1 MKITDLKAN
10 QKLTIQITLG
20 ELGLEFATFVMQSDT
35 SKVYVKPYYHNGSAI
50 EFNIDRTG
58 EGVCTVYA
66 IDPDTDVRVSWNRV
80 EIETV
85 HIDGEVMYQLK
96 TGTYNLL
103 AKSNDRRKHR
113 RIVVQTKGRVV
124 DAEGRQTDVLVHD
137 ISDNG
142 VSFYAPASFSTG
154 SNQVTLDFV
163 GKVEGKSFEIT
174 LDLMFERI
182 VTKMGNSLY
191 GCSIASD
198 TGDDY
203 LLYEFLLRSR
213 KKGDKEPNQ

>member
-1 MKITDLKAN
+1 MKITDLKVN

-20 ELGLEFATFVMQSDT
+20 ELGLEFATFVMRT
-35 SKVYVKPYYHNGSAI
+35 EAAKVYVKPYYHNGSVV
-50 EFNIDRTG
+50 EFNIDRSH
-58 EGVCTVYA
+58 EGICTVYA
-66 IDPDTDVRVSWNRV
+66 IDPDTNMRVSWTKV
-80 EIETV
+80 EISTAT
-85 HIDGEVMYQLK
+85 IDGEVMYLLK

-103 AKSNDRRKHR
+103 AKSNDRRKHN

-124 DAEGRQTDVLVHD
+124 DAEGRQTEVLVHD

-163 GKVEGKSFEIT
+163 GKVEDKSFEIT